1 MLGGHDISR
10 YTEGLTRE
18 AEPLRDRAEIFAPR
32 NRGRAPPFDIQEI
45 VMKLTDL
52 RVRAAILLF
61 TLMASAFNLGR
72 ASEKLE
78 VGVGTELT
86 LLIAVAGALTTFG
99 SSWLI
104 LVLLR
109 KRGVQPPVEISR
121 ED

>member
-1 MLGGHDISR
+1 
-10 YTEGLTRE
+10 
-18 AEPLRDRAEIFAPR
+18 
-32 NRGRAPPFDIQEI
+32 
-45 VMKLTDL
+45 MKLTGL
-52 RVRAAILLF
+52 RVRALILLF

-86 LLIAVAGALTTFG
+86 VLIAVAGALTTFG

-109 KRGVQPPVEISR
+109 KRGVQPPFETSR